1 MSRLED
7 IRFGY
12 GPASGQPSPGEGVD
26 AERLLTQFRT
36 PDPAL
41 AAMQRPG
48 TAERMNLIRQIK
60 VQNRRRREGKAM
72 DPDEPT
78 ASRTLKR
85 IFEQDM
91 LAFVVL
97 PVAATNG
104 FVERLVN
111 MWANRLTVAVA
122 ANAGTYIQPFRDE
135 VVRPHLTGR
144 FADMLRT
151 ALWHPAMQIY
161 LNQDSSVGPGSSLAI
176 RKGRGLN
183 ENLAREFLELHAMG
197 NGYDQADV
205 TELARLLAGMH
216 NNERGKGVNPAAVA
230 PGTKTILGERFSDDD
245 PEAEIDRMV
254 ELVAA
259 RPETAKS
266 VGSMVARHFIAD
278 DPPEDLVDTLT
289 QTYLDTGGGLLPIYR
304 ALLSHPAAGYP
315 QLAKLRSPQEY
326 AAAGFRALGLT
337 GQETKLPGLHKRRGF
352 GVIEAMARM
361 GQPIFRARRP
371 DGWPEVAEGW
381 LTAPMM
387 AARIDFAADLARA
400 AGDRSDP
407 VALSDLVLGDLAT
420 PALRPSIQG
429 AEQRWEGVAVLLG
442 SPDFMRR

>member
-1 MSRLED
+1 MSLIED

-12 GPASGQPSPGEGVD
+12 GSAGGRPSPGEGVD
-26 AERLLTQFRT
+26 PDRVLAQFDR

-41 AAMQRPG
+41 DAFRRP
-48 TAERMNLIRQIK
+48 
-60 VQNRRRREGKAM
+60 
-72 DPDEPT
+72 DS
-78 ASRTLKR
+78 ASRRALLEDARERKRAQQAGAAAGPAAAARALKEM
-85 IFEQDM
+85 FQQDS
-91 LAFVVL
+91 LAYVLL

-111 MWANRLTVAVA
+111 LWSNRLTVAVA
-122 ANAGTYIQPFRDE
+122 SNAGTFIQPFRDE
-135 VVRPHLTGR
+135 VVRAHLTGR
-144 FADMLRT
+144 FADMLR
-151 ALWHPAMQIY
+151 ASLWHPAMLIY
-161 LNQDSSVGPGSSLAI
+161 LNQNASVGPGSPLAL

-183 ENLAREFLELHAMG
+183 ENLAREFLELHTMG
-197 NGYDQADV
+197 AGYDQADV
-205 TELARLLAGMH
+205 TELARLLAGMR
-216 NNERGKGVNPAAVA
+216 NDGRDRGMNPTAVT
-230 PGTKTILGERFSDDD
+230 PGPKMILGERFSDDD

-254 ELVAA
+254 EMVAA
-259 RPETAKS
+259 RPETARS
-266 VGSMVARHFIAD
+266 VGHMLARHFIAD
-278 DPPEDLVDTLT
+278 DPPRDLVDQLT
-289 QTYLDTGGGLLPIYR
+289 RVYLASDGALLPLYR
-304 ALLSHPAAGYP
+304 TLLSHPAASYP

-326 AAAGFRALGLT
+326 AAAGLRALGLT
-337 GQETKLPGLHKRRGF
+337 GQETRLPGLHKRRGF
-352 GVIEAMARM
+352 RLPEALARM

-371 DGWPEVAEGW
+371 DGWPETAQGW

-407 VALSDLVLGDLAT
+407 VGLCDGVLGGLAS